1 MNLSQETDEKRLMLL
16 RAAAE
21 HMSKKFTMKP
31 QEVKPE
37 GRRLIGRFH
46 VRRVAICT
54 AYLLDEAV
62 AGNGR
67 KAAHAASRGG

>member
-21 HMSKKFTMKP
+21 HMSKKFTMKV

-37 GRRLIGRFH
+37 GRRLIGSFM
-46 VRRVAICT
+46 
-54 AYLLDEAV
+54 
-62 AGNGR
+62 
-67 KAAHAASRGG
+67 